1 MLAYTPAFVDCI
13 MAVGWV
19 CLYICMNNKDI
30 GMIIVDAVLLRAL
43 HYSINNN
50 FVNLIPTVGV
60 LHMLE
65 A

>member
-1 MLAYTPAFVDCI
+1 MLAYTLVFVDCI
-13 MAVGWV
+13 RAVGWV
-19 CLYICMNNKDI
+19 CLYICMNNKVI
-30 GMIIVDAVLLRAL
+30 GMFVDAVLLRAL

-50 FVNLIPTVGV
+50 FVNLIPTAGV